1 MPFPPNPPLV
11 KIVDF
16 SGILQAGGPNNWNMW
31 TARGK
36 IIFVTQTTQSDCFQK
51 NMGHPPDTILWKLQQ
66 FRQKSSAR
74 GGSKITTLISKLD
87 YRDFAIW

>member
-1 MPFPPNPPLV
+1 MVNVLLNSSTFTFFPLAFMPIPPDPPLV

-36 IIFVTQTTQSDCFQK
+36 MICFSD
-51 NMGHPPDTILWKLQQ
+51 PLWSTY
-66 FRQKSSAR
+66 FPSRR
-74 GGSKITTLISKLD
+74 VCG
-87 YRDFAIW
+87 